1 MGGPVSTEVERDEDV
16 TEALLLDDDP
26 QDDAINK
33 LIDEDPDVRAAVAA
47 EIKSRLMNPQPAAPQ
62 ESPTAGVQT
71 EMEKL
76 REQINADE
84 AWIDAF
90 YEKPD
95 SERNYTEFQRK
106 QDAIRR
112 NERRMRELEREEVRL
127 TQNLNQSDS
136 WIDAWVN
143 EAKLRDPNVGRYGN
157 IIKQMA
163 RQLPAQVLANR
174 EALRNSLQH
183 YVEPNAFKRYAL
195 QNRQQRRQDPRQDTA
210 GTGAYEESGDEAP
223 VPGKQ
228 DKYADATPQEREF
241 LRRVGLIKDEGKR
254 GGNDLIPI
262 EDGFIIPIGRGR
274 RNDEVR

>member
-33 LIDEDPDVRAAVAA
+33 LIDEVPDVRAAVAA

-157 IIKQMA
+157 IIKQ
-163 RQLPAQVLANR
+163 L
-174 EALRNSLQH
+174 
-183 YVEPNAFKRYAL
+183 
-195 QNRQQRRQDPRQDTA
+195 
-210 GTGAYEESGDEAP
+210 
-223 VPGKQ
+223 
-228 DKYADATPQEREF
+228 
-241 LRRVGLIKDEGKR
+241 
-254 GGNDLIPI
+254 
-262 EDGFIIPIGRGR
+262 
-274 RNDEVR
+274 

>member
-62 ESPTAGVQT
+62 ESPTAGVQS
-71 EMEKL
+71 EMGRL

-127 TQNLNQSDS
+127 TQNLNQSDA
-136 WIDAWVN
+136 WIEGWIG
-143 EAKLRDPNVGRYGN
+143 EAKVRDPNVGRYGN
-157 IIKQMA
+157 IIKQLA
-163 RQLPAQVLANR
+163 RQLPPQVLADR
-174 EALRNSLQH
+174 DALRNSLQH
-183 YVEPNAFKRYAL
+183 YVEPNAFKRYAV
-195 QNRQQRRQDPRQDTA
+195 QNRTAKRQDPRQDTA
-210 GTGAYEESGDEAP
+210 GTGAYEESGDE
-223 VPGKQ
+223 VPQAGKQ
-228 DKYADATPQEREF
+228 DRFADATPQEREF
-241 LRRVGLIKDEGKR
+241 LKRVGVIKDDAKR
-254 GGNDLIPI
+254 GGNEMIPI
-262 EDGFIIPIGRGR
+262 EDGYIIPIGRGR